1 MKRIMHFFLLSC
13 RKATALI
20 EKKSVTSLSLKEKI
34 GLGMHKRIC
43 DACNAYEKQSKTL
56 DTLLREKPTPTL
68 LRNDALKEKISRSLP
83 E

>member
-1 MKRIMHFFLLSC
+1 MKRIMHFLLLSC

-20 EKKSVTSLSLKEKI
+20 EKKSVTTLSLKEKI

-43 DACNAYEKQSKTL
+43 DACSAYEKQSRTIDKL
-56 DTLLREKPTPTL
+56 IQDKSQHSL